1 MKNKIIGN
9 RFVFTN
15 PGFFTPI
22 EKDDLV
28 LVLGE
33 IDIDKLNI

>member
-1 MKNKIIGN
+1 MMVASKLIGD

-22 EKDDLV
+22 EKDDIV
-28 LVLGE
+28 LVLG
-33 IDIDKLNI
+33 DID